1 MNKNKISTKIKS
13 LGILFFVLMLSVI
26 ATTIYLNNKN
36 KKDALIINI
45 AGKQRMLTQNISK
58 NIFYLSQHKNSSFVE
73 LENSTTEFI
82 YNLNSLKEGNEL
94 SEIQKAP
101 TKEIANQIMKIEI
114 LWKSF
119 FQNIVDFKELI
130 NKNDSSSKNSLENII
145 DLIYTTNPVLLE
157 EVDKLVYMY
166 TIYSEE
172 KTNDIRYMQY
182 FFALLIVILIIYGF
196 IQLKSME
203 ENAKKFLE
211 ESKKIVEQNVTK
223 PLTPIKIEGENEI
236 VEATHTINCF
246 IEKINSVM
254 NYSADAIEQSKNA
267 SLKLEE
273 LTDEFDK
280 IIYDLTNSADISKQL
295 NRSED
300 IVIQSQEY
308 LINSTKRLQELKKE
322 LDKILKSCNN
332 SVSSEA

>member
-236 VEATHTINCF
+236 VEATQTINCF

-254 NYSADAIEQSKNA
+254 NYSANAIEQSKNA

>member
-182 FFALLIVILIIYGF
+182 FFALLIVVLIIYGF

-236 VEATHTINCF
+236 VEATQTINCF

-254 NYSADAIEQSKNA
+254 NYSANAIEQSKNA

>member
-182 FFALLIVILIIYGF
+182 FFALLIVVLIIYGF

-236 VEATHTINCF
+236 VEATQTINCF

-273 LTDEFDK
+273 LTDEFGK

>member
-119 FQNIVDFKELI
+119 FQNIIDFKELI

>member
-13 LGILFFVLMLSVI
+13 LGILFFVLMISVI
-26 ATTIYLNNKN
+26 ATTIYLNNKS

-58 NIFYLSQHKNSSFVE
+58 NIFYLSQHKDSSFVE
-73 LENSTTEFI
+73 LENSITEFI
-82 YNLNSLKEGNEL
+82 YNLNSLKDGNQL
-94 SEIQKAP
+94 SGIKKAP
-101 TKEIANQIMKIEI
+101 TAEIANQLVKIEI

-119 FQNIVDFKELI
+119 FQNIVNFKELI
-130 NKNDSSSKNSLENII
+130 NKNDFSSQNSLKNII
-145 DLIYTTNPVLLE
+145 DLVYTTNPILLK
-157 EVDKLVYMY
+157 EVDKLVSMY
-166 TIYSEE
+166 TLYSEE
-172 KTNDIRYMQY
+172 KSNDVRYMQY
-182 FFALLIVILIIYGF
+182 LFALLILLLIIYSF
-196 IQLKSME
+196 LQLKSME

-211 ESKKIVEQNVTK
+211 ESKKIVEQNPTK

-236 VEATHTINCF
+236 IEATQTINCF

-254 NYSADAIEQSKNA
+254 NYSASAIEQSKNA
-267 SLKLEE
+267 SIKLEE

-280 IIYDLTNSADISKQL
+280 IIYELTNSADISKQL

-300 IVIQSQEY
+300 IAIQSQEY

-322 LDKILKSCNN
+322 LDKILNSCNKT
-332 SVSSEA
+332 VSS

>member
-13 LGILFFVLMLSVI
+13 LGILFFVLMISVI
-26 ATTIYLNNKN
+26 ATTIYLNNKS

-58 NIFYLSQHKNSSFVE
+58 NVFYLSQHKDSSFVE
-73 LENSTTEFI
+73 LENSITEFI
-82 YNLNSLKEGNEL
+82 YNLNSLRDGNQL
-94 SEIQKAP
+94 SGIQKAP
-101 TKEIANQIMKIEI
+101 TTEIANQLVKIEI

-119 FQNIVDFKELI
+119 FQNIVNFKELI
-130 NKNDSSSKNSLENII
+130 NKNDFASENSLKNII

-157 EVDKLVYMY
+157 EVDKLVSMY
-166 TIYSEE
+166 TLYSEE
-172 KTNDIRYMQY
+172 KSNDVRYMQY
-182 FFALLIVILIIYGF
+182 FFALLILLLIIYSF
-196 IQLKSME
+196 SQLKSME

-211 ESKKIVEQNVTK
+211 ESKKIVEQNPTK

-236 VEATHTINCF
+236 IEATQTINCF

-254 NYSADAIEQSKNA
+254 NYSASAIEQSKNA

-300 IVIQSQEY
+300 IAIQSQEY

>member
-254 NYSADAIEQSKNA
+254 NYSANAIEQSKNA

>member
-223 PLTPIKIEGENEI
+223 PLTPIKIEG
-236 VEATHTINCF
+236 
-246 IEKINSVM
+246 KM
-254 NYSADAIEQSKNA
+254 RL
-267 SLKLEE
+267 LK
-273 LTDEFDK
+273 
-280 IIYDLTNSADISKQL
+280 QH
-295 NRSED
+295 
-300 IVIQSQEY
+300 
-308 LINSTKRLQELKKE
+308 RL
-322 LDKILKSCNN
+322 
-332 SVSSEA
+332 

>member
-182 FFALLIVILIIYGF
+182 FFAFLIVILIIYGF

-236 VEATHTINCF
+236 VEATQTINCF

-273 LTDEFDK
+273 LTDEFGK

>member
-82 YNLNSLKEGNEL
+82 YNLNSLKKGNEL

-236 VEATHTINCF
+236 VEATQTINCF

-273 LTDEFDK
+273 LTDEFGK

>member
-119 FQNIVDFKELI
+119 FQNIIDFKELI

-273 LTDEFDK
+273 LTDEFGK